1 MKNFKEYIN
10 SIAAPVVEETTSAD
24 IAKVDS
30 KLGGKVPVVKRPKDK
45 LKEPE
50 TDEEGR
56 DDEVEDSDEEK
67 EKEHYEDLD
76 PNNIKSAAVKKQLK
90 NGDRT

>member
-10 SIAAPVVEETTSAD
+10 SIIAPVVEETTSAD

-30 KLGGKVPVVKRPKDK
+30 KLGGKAPVVKRPKDK
-45 LKEPE
+45 LEKPE

-56 DDEVEDSDEEK
+56 DDEVEDSEK

-76 PNNIKSAAVKKQLK
+76 TDDIKSATVKKQLK